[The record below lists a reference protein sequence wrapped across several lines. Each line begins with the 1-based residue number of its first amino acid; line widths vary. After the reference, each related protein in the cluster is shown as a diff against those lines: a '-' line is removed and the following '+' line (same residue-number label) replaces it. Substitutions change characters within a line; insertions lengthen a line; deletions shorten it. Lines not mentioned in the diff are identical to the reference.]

1 MSRSGTLTT
10 PDLVVLSL
18 LKESP
23 MHGYQ
28 LATELERREVR
39 DWAGISRPQVYYSLR
54 KLARLGL
61 VEEAPDPEEARGP
74 ERQRWRTT
82 PAGSASLADALE
94 APAWATGR
102 PPPPFLTW
110 LALSHLAR
118 PQAVEAQFERRS
130 RFLQDELVRERTT
143 LADLGAARGPM
154 AEAARRMV
162 ELTIRHMEVELGWLG
177 QVSCAAPP
185 RRGRSTV

>member
-1 MSRSGTLTT
+1 MNPVEVLTT

-18 LKESP
+18 LAELP

-28 LATELERREVR
+28 LALELERREVK

-61 VEEAPDPEEARGP
+61 VEEAPDPGAARGP
-74 ERQRWRTT
+74 DRQPWRPTG
-82 PAGSASLADALE
+82 AGMEALSDALE
-94 APAWATGR
+94 VPSWATRR

-118 PQAVEAQFERRS
+118 PGVVEVQIGRRS
-130 RFLQDELVRERTT
+130 RFLRGELERERATRS
-143 LADLGAARGPM
+143 DLCNASGPM
-154 AEAARRMV
+154 AQSARWMV
-162 ELTIRHMEVELGWLG
+162 ELTIRHMEVELAWLDEMRTDSRVG
-177 QVSCAAPP
+177 NTAPA
-185 RRGRSTV
+185 